1 MRAALSCAATKN
13 LLHRSSNNYLDLKQ
27 GNRPWAD
34 SERVTAMLH
43 SVLHFL
49 QSWRRYNISL
59 RQLSHLDDR
68 QLADIGIS
76 RSDIPRIA
84 WAKAR
89 N

>member
-1 MRAALSCAATKN
+1 
-13 LLHRSSNNYLDLKQ
+13 
-27 GNRPWAD
+27 
-34 SERVTAMLH
+34 MLH